1 MRGLIYLAA
10 ALPLLTGSMVWA
22 QRGPM
27 PLLNLDA
34 LDKTV
39 KPSSAQVSFTRIENG
54 LDVTVEAGNAGYP
67 GITLTPAEGSYWN
80 LADYGHIEAKLT
92 NTGEK
97 AVSVSLRLDDNG
109 DWQSNPWNAEF
120 IYLKPGESRDLKVIF
135 GYSFGQKPAHKLQAD
150 KVVRIL
156 LFTGKAAVKET
167 FRVENLVANGP
178 AGEKP
183 EVKTEDIRIAPAD
196 GWLLGNGVVIDGV
209 KNLANRGTAQSSTD
223 GKEIKVI
230 LPAKKEGAEVL
241 YKPEKG
247 RWDLRDYYQVR
258 VKIRNDGS
266 TAVIP
271 RVRLDSNGVSDWA
284 VADKP
289 LNAHD
294 EVELV
299 IPFASREPWKGDT
312 ETRKAVQK
320 YDFTSNAVKGLTIG
334 AVEND
339 QEHTLA
345 VVSARAELPVAELP
359 EWLGKKPPVDGDWV
373 MTLDENFDGDAIN
386 EKLWSYYGSNYWG
399 DSKRTGFSKS
409 STFVK
414 DGKAYLR
421 YEKKDIFH
429 NDDESKGVKKTY
441 STGFLESYGKWT
453 QRYGYFEARLK
464 PPLASGLWPA
474 FWLMPDRGVKFAT
487 EQWKR
492 QSTGEGGMEFDIYE
506 PLTAWGSH
514 RYNVAWHWDGYG
526 KDHKS
531 TGCTCIYGMP
541 DKDGFMTVGLLW
553 TPGLAIYYCNGK
565 EVARLEGDRVSNVT
579 SDLMFTM
586 PGGGWEQSVP
596 NDEDLTAGKNEFII
610 DYVRV
615 WQRKDLALPTDGY
628 QSSTSDEKK

>member
-1 MRGLIYLAA
+1 MA
-10 ALPLLTGSMVWA
+10 WA

-27 PLLNLDA
+27 PLLDLNA
-34 LDKTV
+34 LDKTITA
-39 KPSSAQVSFTRIENG
+39 SSGQVTFAKGETG
-54 LDVTVEAGNAGYP
+54 LDVVIGSGNEGYP
-67 GITLTPAEGSYWN
+67 GITIIPADGTVWN
-80 LADYGHIEAKLT
+80 LADYGHIEAKIT
-92 NTGEK
+92 NTGDK
-97 AVSVSLRLDDNG
+97 SIGLNLRIDDNG
-109 DWQSNPWNAEF
+109 NWQSSPWNVESVN
-120 IYLKPGESRDLKVIF
+120 LKPGETRDLKVIF
-135 GYSFGQKPAHKLQAD
+135 GYSYGQKPSHKLVSD

-156 LFTGKAAVKET
+156 LFTGKSSVEKK
-167 FRVENLVANGP
+167 FRLESLQANGP

-183 EVKTEDIRIAPAD
+183 EVKAEDVRTAPAD
-196 GWLLGNGVVIDGV
+196 GWLLGNGVAIDAA
-209 KNLANRGTAQSSTD
+209 KNLDNRGGAQSSTD
-223 GKEIKVI
+223 GKEIKVT
-230 LPAKKEGAEVL
+230 LPAKKDTATVL

-247 RWDLRDYYQVR
+247 RWDLRAYYQVR
-258 VKIRNDGS
+258 VKVRNDGK
-266 TAVIP
+266 TPVTP
-271 RVRLDSNGVSDWA
+271 RVRLDANGVSDWA

-289 LNAHD
+289 LDANG

-299 IPFASREPWKGDT
+299 IPFASKEPWKGDT
-312 ETRKAVQK
+312 ETRKGVK
-320 YDFTSNAVKGLTIG
+320 NYDFTSNGVKGLTIG
-334 AVEND
+334 TVEND
-339 QEHTLA
+339 QDRALT
-345 VVSARAELPVAELP
+345 VVSARGELPVAELP
-359 EWLGKKPPVDGDWV
+359 EWLGKKPPVEGDWT

-429 NDDESKGVKKTY
+429 NDDESKGVKKSY
-441 STGFLESYGKWT
+441 ATGFLESYGKWT
-453 QRYGYFEARLK
+453 QRYGYFEARVK
-464 PPLASGLWPA
+464 APLASGLWPA
-474 FWLMPDRGVKFAT
+474 FWLMPDRGVKVAP

-531 TGCTCIYGMP
+531 TGSTCIYGMP

-553 TPGLAIYYCNGK
+553 TPGLAVYYCNGK
-565 EVARLEGDRVSNVT
+565 EVARLEGERVSNVT
-579 SDLMFTM
+579 SDLMFTL

-596 NDEDLTAGKNEFII
+596 KDEDLTDGKNEFII

-628 QSSTSDEKK
+628 QAAADNEKK